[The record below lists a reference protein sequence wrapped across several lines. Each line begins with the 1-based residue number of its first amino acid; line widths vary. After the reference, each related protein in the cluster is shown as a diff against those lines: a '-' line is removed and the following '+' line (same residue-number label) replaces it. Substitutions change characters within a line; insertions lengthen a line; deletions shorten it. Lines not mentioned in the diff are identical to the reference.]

1 LSVPCGLE
9 HSAVPPHS
17 PPRSRYC
24 EPSKVKSPAPL
35 LPPSV
40 VPLDQRTSLNGRL
53 VPPATGGLEVPT
65 TLPSGP
71 TTLRFRNDG
80 KHPHELNI
88 VQLKSGASLKQ
99 FIDAANAGKPL
110 SPMIERVVGVL
121 FAKPGERSPSGL
133 SVDLAA
139 GGVYAI
145 QCIFKDSSTAP
156 AHRALGMFTSFAV
169 TNARASSNDRPAAT
183 VDTIVANDY
192 AFTYPRTVAP
202 GRHRFVFVN
211 AGKQRHEINVA
222 RLKAGVTPRQIA
234 EADQKDAD
242 INPLLDQALGV
253 LHALGG
259 QSPAGMLELE
269 MVAGRVYLLECGF
282 SDTEKSPPH
291 YKLGMSGT
299 ITVTGR

>member
-1 LSVPCGLE
+1 VSI
-9 HSAVPPHS
+9 
-17 PPRSRYC
+17 
-24 EPSKVKSPAPL
+24 
-35 LPPSV
+35 
-40 VPLDQRTSLNGRL
+40 RL
-53 VPPATGGLEVPT
+53 VASLGLVVASTSDLRRAKDVEIVGFDYAFKVPATMPA
-65 TLPSGP
+65 GP
-71 TTLRFRNDG
+71 TTLRLRNDG
-80 KHPHELNI
+80 KHAHELNV

-121 FAKPGERSPSGL
+121 FAGPGERSPSGL
-133 SVDLAA
+133 SVNLTA
-139 GGVYAI
+139 GGVYVI

-156 AHRALGMFTSFAV
+156 AHRALGMFTSFVATVPATRSGWPAV
-169 TNARASSNDRPAAT
+169 T

-192 AFTYPRTVAP
+192 AFKYPRTVAP

-222 RLKAGVTPRQIA
+222 RLKASVTPRQIA

-259 QSPAGMLELE
+259 QSPAGMLEFE

-299 ITVTGR
+299 IAVAGR

>member
-1 LSVPCGLE
+1 VN
-9 HSAVPPHS
+9 V
-17 PPRSRYC
+17 R
-24 EPSKVKSPAPL
+24 L
-35 LPPSV
+35 LPVLGLAVAS
-40 VPLDQRTSLNGRL
+40 TSDMRRSTDVEILGFDYAFRA
-53 VPPATGGLEVPT
+53 PA

-71 TTLRFRNDG
+71 ATLRFRNNG
-80 KHPHELNI
+80 KHSHELNI
-88 VQLKSGASLKQ
+88 VQLKAGASLKQ

-121 FAKPGERSPSGL
+121 FAEPGKQSPSAIGVSL
-133 SVDLAA
+133 VP
-139 GGVYAI
+139 GGTYAI
-145 QCIFKDSSTAP
+145 QCIFKDSSAAP
-156 AHRALGMFTSFAV
+156 VHRTLGMFASFTV
-169 TNARASSNDRPAAT
+169 TDARASGNEWRPAI

-192 AFTYPRTVAP
+192 AFKYPRTVAA

-211 AGKQRHEINVA
+211 AGKQRHEINLA

-242 INPLLDQALGV
+242 INQLLDQPLGV

-259 QSPAGMLELE
+259 QSPAGTLEFE

-291 YKLGMSGT
+291 YKLGMTGT